1 MRDIVQFAS
10 SVQFHSL
17 CLLFSN
23 NTVEGLNE
31 NEKACFVSSDYLQ
44 LISLELKKRKTD
56 IFLKSLYIYFLKLK
70 FSEKLFQC
78 KRCKKQ
84 LCLYVLKRF
93 QIFRVARFLRA
104 MHFISYFV
112 PFVQPRSQ
120 GLSSSLP
127 WTAPRKGRRETLGTR
142 LPFVSRGLHDTAV
155 KRLSMRENRR
165 LHRSI
170 RKGCE
175 DGCILL

>member
-1 MRDIVQFAS
+1 MRDIVQFDS

-31 NEKACFVSSDYLQ
+31 NEKACFVSFDYLQ
-44 LISLELKKRKTD
+44 LISLELKKRKND
-56 IFLKSLYIYFLKLK
+56 IFLISSARFLKLK

-142 LPFVSRGLHDTAV
+142 LPFVSRGLH
-155 KRLSMRENRR
+155 
-165 LHRSI
+165 
-170 RKGCE
+170 
-175 DGCILL
+175 

>member
-10 SVQFHSL
+10 SVQFHSP

-31 NEKACFVSSDYLQ
+31 TEKACFVSFDYLQ
-44 LISLELKKRKTD
+44 LISLELKKRKKRF
-56 IFLKSLYIYFLKLK
+56 FLLSSARFLKLK

-142 LPFVSRGLHDTAV
+142 LPFVSRGLH
-155 KRLSMRENRR
+155 
-165 LHRSI
+165 
-170 RKGCE
+170 
-175 DGCILL
+175 